1 MPLGDPVGIH
11 PARCRG
17 MLWRRGLYVLLI
29 QPLVACEG
37 ASGGAPPCQSP
48 SSATTPV
55 AVEATPRGDVLRWPN
70 EPKGFTTLTD
80 WPYDQLV
87 SKASGK
93 FMRGVNVWNQ
103 TGGTGSAAVVC
114 DANAPLSPPGVA
126 QLTYPAG
133 LLSGTAPWTL
143 YFVSS
148 PPGREFYTAF
158 WWQASNPWQGDP
170 SGINKITF
178 WQDGAPSSGN
188 LVLMMNN
195 QHQAS
200 YLLTVTL
207 EFNEAI
213 NGHLANAAGDGTVW
227 HLFGNVSGGNYQIVP
242 GNWYRIELYFK
253 GSSTPTARDGI
264 VRWWATKRGD
274 TAPTQVGNYVDVN
287 FDTPDFVQFS
297 FAPTWGGNSGV
308 RKLGLD
314 YYRIDHVYVS
324 RP

>member
-1 MPLGDPVGIH
+1 V
-11 PARCRG
+11 
-17 MLWRRGLYVLLI
+17 
-29 QPLVACEG
+29 
-37 ASGGAPPCQSP
+37 
-48 SSATTPV
+48 
-55 AVEATPRGDVLRWPN
+55 RWPN
-70 EPKGFTTLTD
+70 EPKGFTTATD

-87 SKASGK
+87 SKASGR
-93 FMRGVNVWNQ
+93 FMRGANVWNQ
-103 TGGTGSAAVVC
+103 TRGTGSAAVVC
-114 DANAPLSPPGVA
+114 DPNAPLSPPAVA

-133 LLSGTAPWTL
+133 LLSGTEPWTL

-178 WQDGAPSSGN
+178 WQDAAPASGN
-188 LVLMMNN
+188 LVVMMNN
-195 QHQAS
+195 QHQPA
-200 YLLTVTL
+200 YVLTVTL

-213 NGHLANAAGDGTVW
+213 NGHLANAAGSGTVW
-227 HLFGNVSGGNYQIVP
+227 HLFGNVNGGNYQIVP
-242 GNWYRIELYFK
+242 GTWYRIELYFK

-274 TAPTQVGNYVDVN
+274 AAPTPVGNYEDVN
-287 FDTPDFVQFS
+287 FDTPNFLQFS

-308 RKLGLD
+308 RKRAVD